1 MAMCATALPEDLAAL
16 QANID
21 HERARHTTALSAHD
35 EEIERR
41 REQVQLLLAN
51 ASDRRAGVWRGTALS
66 WVCSTKPKWRRTPR
80 SQYGYLRSTWNVWR
94 IPLLFLSR

>member
-21 HERARHTTALSAHD
+21 HERARHTTALSARD

-41 REQVQLLLAN
+41 RE
-51 ASDRRAGVWRGTALS
+51 
-66 WVCSTKPKWRRTPR
+66 
-80 SQYGYLRSTWNVWR
+80 
-94 IPLLFLSR
+94 